1 MPETWLSQDAYDRLQ
16 SELAELTT
24 AGRERMA
31 KEIEEA
37 RAHGDLRENAEY
49 HAAKDEQGKMEARI
63 RQLTQLL
70 RNAHIGE
77 PPDADVVRPGVVV
90 TLDIMG
96 DEEVYL
102 VGSREDFH
110 DRYEIL
116 SAESPLGRAIMDA
129 HPGDTVKAE
138 APAGSYQVTVRSIDA
153 L

>member
-1 MPETWLSQDAYDRLQ
+1 M
-16 SELAELTT
+16 
-24 AGRERMA
+24 
-31 KEIEEA
+31 
-37 RAHGDLRENAEY
+37 
-49 HAAKDEQGKMEARI
+49 RI
-63 RQLTQLL
+63 CRGGLCEWGQHIRTSLPGAQLTQLL